1 MTAELLAS
9 ELQMTVGFSD
19 VRFLA
24 TILSHGLAVELWKF
38 GIVEMSDVS
47 VLSTV
52 PQDC

>member
-1 MTAELLAS
+1 
-9 ELQMTVGFSD
+9 MTVGFTD
-19 VRFLA
+19 VRFLV
-24 TILSHGLAVELWKF
+24 TILSYGPEVGLRKF